1 MAAGSRV
8 SVETSSAKDSGSS
21 RRALVTGGAGFI
33 GSHLVDGLLR
43 AGWLVRVLDD
53 LSTGDERNLSDVWTQ
68 IEFVRGSVCDEK
80 TSRLAMQDVEVVFH
94 EAALPSV
101 PKSLAQP
108 LLTNSVNLSGTL
120 CVLESARHT
129 GVRRVVFAASSS
141 AYGDTQVLP
150 KVETL
155 PASPQSPYALQKY
168 SGEVYCR
175 LYAQLFGLETVAL
188 RYFNIFGPR
197 QNPKSDYAAVI
208 PSFASAAIAGN
219 PPVIYGDGE
228 QTRDFTY
235 VENAVRANLAAA
247 DAPRASGQVINVAGG
262 ERTSLNLL
270 WSGIKK
276 LVGVDFEARYA
287 EKRAGDV
294 RDSLADLSRAKDLL
308 DYEPFIDLHE
318 GLRRTIESLTH

>member
-1 MAAGSRV
+1 MSSDSQSAQAARP
-8 SVETSSAKDSGSS
+8 T

-33 GSHLVDGLLR
+33 GSHLVEGLLR

-53 LSTGDERNLSDVWTQ
+53 LSTGDERNLSNVSDR
-68 IEFVRGSVCDEK
+68 IEFMHGSVCDEA
-80 TSRLAMQDVEVVFH
+80 TSQLAMQDVEVVFH

-101 PKSLAQP
+101 PKSVHQP
-108 LLTNSVNLSGTL
+108 LLTNNVNLSGTL
-120 CVLESARHT
+120 CVLETARHA

-141 AYGDTQVLP
+141 AYGDTLVLP

-168 SGEVYCR
+168 SSEVYCR
-175 LYAQLFGLETVAL
+175 LYFQLFGLETVSL

-208 PSFASAAIAGN
+208 PSFVSAAIAGK

-235 VENAVRANLAAA
+235 VENAVQANLAAA
-247 DAPRASGQVINVAGG
+247 DAQRAPGQVINIAAGA
-262 ERTSLNLL
+262 RTSLNEL
-270 WSGIKK
+270 WSGIKN

-287 EKRAGDV
+287 EKRVGDV
-294 RDSLADLSRAKDLL
+294 RDSLADLTRAKELL
-308 DYEPFIDLHE
+308 GYEPSIDLRE
-318 GLRRTIESLTH
+318 GLRRTIESLMH